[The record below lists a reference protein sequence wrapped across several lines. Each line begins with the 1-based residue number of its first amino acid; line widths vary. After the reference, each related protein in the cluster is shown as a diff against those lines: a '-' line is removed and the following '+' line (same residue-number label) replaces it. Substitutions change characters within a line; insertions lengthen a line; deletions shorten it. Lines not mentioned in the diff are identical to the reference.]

1 MSEARP
7 FDLTVLGVGNILWA
21 DEGFGVRC
29 VEHFHRA
36 FRPMPRS
43 QVLDGGTLGM
53 YLLDTF
59 TSTKDLL
66 IFDCADLKAAP
77 GTMKVLRGDDIAL
90 WSATKLSAHQGGVND
105 VLVAAELL
113 GKAPE
118 RVTVIGVQPAELNDY
133 GGSLTGKLKAAIAPA
148 IDAAVTELTDWGY
161 SLTRREPGET
171 VEPLGDR
178 SLNEDVYENERPS
191 EAEACREGDIRF
203 AVPVKE

>member
-133 GGSLTGKLKAAIAPA
+133 GGSLT
-148 IDAAVTELTDWGY
+148 
-161 SLTRREPGET
+161 
-171 VEPLGDR
+171 
-178 SLNEDVYENERPS
+178 ENLRPRLPRQLMRPS
-191 EAEACREGDIRF
+191 PSSRTGATASR
-203 AVPVKE
+203 AVSRAKRLNPWVTGH

>member
-1 MSEARP
+1 M
-7 FDLTVLGVGNILWA
+7 
-21 DEGFGVRC
+21 
-29 VEHFHRA
+29 
-36 FRPMPRS
+36 
-43 QVLDGGTLGM
+43 
-53 YLLDTF
+53 
-59 TSTKDLL
+59 
-66 IFDCADLKAAP
+66 
-77 GTMKVLRGDDIAL
+77 RGEDIAL
-90 WSATKLSAHQGGVND
+90 GSATKLSAHQGGVND

-133 GGSLTGKLKAAIAPA
+133 GGSLTEQLKAAIAPA

-161 SLTRREPGET
+161 GLTRREPGET